1 MEGFFM
7 SLDDFIWLILLFIL
21 KFNKKSTLL

>member
-1 MEGFFM
+1 MEGFLL